1 MDLGGFTRLQK
12 RQDLVL
18 GIAFLLI
25 TVFSSVRILRSF
37 SLSSGRKVIT
47 TFNLL
52 IFAASALRAAWFL
65 VPNDLLETSYT
76 PEPQIAFVT
85 PGWAGTLA
93 SELLMQLGSLSLYGI
108 FILIAC
114 YWVNMLRKLNSN
126 GVSAGLAR
134 FKSQRLGTIELFVG
148 IMMVLCSCEA
158 VNVGLFLVGHF
169 NSEQMILYDSILL
182 TVISVAAVAEISLL
196 SHQIQAVLRNLE
208 AINNR
213 NSQPQ
218 IRRIFAIIIVANSFF
233 VTRVVLECALAV
245 YLSTLMRDKHSFSVL
260 ISDKWWTVYIGAKH
274 ACEVLVLTLELIIS
288 TAIKSYDTGR
298 HPMRAPNARVGPAR
312 QRDLEQEVSA
322 ADAAGESTSLL
333 PRS

>member
-1 MDLGGFTRLQK
+1 MQAHLDVSFSRGQK
-12 RQDLVL
+12 RLDLVL

-47 TFNLL
+47 TFNIL
-52 IFAASALRAAWFL
+52 IFMASALRAVWFL

-76 PEPQIAFVT
+76 PEPQIAFLS
-85 PGWAGTLA
+85 PGWAGTLG

-126 GVSAGLAR
+126 TGTSVLH
-134 FKSQRLGTIELFVG
+134 KSQRLGTIEMFLG
-148 IMMVLCSCEA
+148 IMLVLCTCEVINIA
-158 VNVGLFLVGHF
+158 LFCSGHF

-196 SHQIQAVLRNLE
+196 SHQIQTVLRNLE

-245 YLSTLMRDKHSFSVL
+245 YLSLLMKGERSTHWPVERSSRWFLCS
-260 ISDKWWTVYIGAKH
+260 
-274 ACEVLVLTLELIIS
+274 LT
-288 TAIKSYDTGR
+288 
-298 HPMRAPNARVGPAR
+298 P
-312 QRDLEQEVSA
+312 SA
-322 ADAAGESTSLL
+322 
-333 PRS
+333 